1 MKLKFLFLAPFLL
14 AAFYAPAQETTA
26 LDSALHHLTQEK
38 DPEKAVLMMN
48 RIIKE
53 YQLNKTKDAETF
65 DVLYGTVAVNYAMH
79 RNYPQFENYI
89 GLISNK
95 FNQTSFL
102 NIAATQM
109 LNENVDAD
117 YANRIAKRTLALYD
131 SFKDDTSARP
141 KDFSKEDWNRFL
153 HFAKYPYYDTYA
165 QSLFAL
171 KKYDEA
177 LKYQRMAFEGDPE
190 EGLPGSV
197 ERYAKLLALT
207 GKREEAKQLL
217 LKRARMGK
225 LDKGMMEQ
233 LQSIYVAEQ
242 GTDQNLGVYLDSLQK
257 NVQASL
263 MQELKTKMLNETA
276 PGFSLKDING
286 RRVQLSDYAGKVVV
300 LDLWATWCR
309 PCIASFPA
317 MQIMVQKH
325 PEVAFLFI
333 AVEEKDKDPLPRVK
347 NFIEKRSYPFT
358 VLIDEPTKPNS
369 SEYKII
375 SAYKPDG
382 IPTKY
387 IIDQNGVLRFKT
399 SGFDTDAELINELE
413 AMISILEG

>member
-1 MKLKFLFLAPFLL
+1 MKLKFLFVALFLL
-14 AAFYAPAQETTA
+14 VAFYAPAQEVTG

-53 YQLNKTKDAETF
+53 YQLNKTRDAETF

-79 RNYPQFENYI
+79 RNYPQFEKYI
-89 GLISNK
+89 GLIGNK

-102 NIAATQM
+102 NMAATQM

-117 YANRIAKRTLALYD
+117 YANRIAKGTLALYD
-131 SFKDDTSARP
+131 SFKDDTTARP

-171 KKYDEA
+171 KEYDEA

-197 ERYAKLLALT
+197 ERYAKLLGLT

-217 LKRARMGK
+217 LKRAAMGK
-225 LDKGMMEQ
+225 LNKGMIEQ
-233 LQSIYVAEQ
+233 LQSIYIAEQ
-242 GTDQNLGVYLDSLQK
+242 GTDQNLGAYLDSLQK

-276 PGFSLKDING
+276 PGFSLKNING
-286 RRVQLSDYAGKVVV
+286 RRVQLSDYAGKIVV

-317 MQIMVQKH
+317 MQMMVQKH

-347 NFIEKRSYPFT
+347 SFIEKRNYPFT
-358 VLIDEPTKPNS
+358 VLIDEPIEPNS

>member
-1 MKLKFLFLAPFLL
+1 MKLKFLFAALFSLV
-14 AAFYAPAQETTA
+14 AFYAPAQVTG
-26 LDSALHHLTQEK
+26 LDSALHRLTQEK

-53 YQLNKTKDAETF
+53 YQLNKTRDAETF

-79 RNYPQFENYI
+79 RNYPQFEKYI
-89 GLISNK
+89 GLIGNK

-102 NIAATQM
+102 NMAATQM
-109 LNENVDAD
+109 LNENTDAD
-117 YANRIAKRTLALYD
+117 YANRIAKRTLRLYD
-131 SFKDDTSARP
+131 SFKDDTAARQ

-197 ERYAKLLALT
+197 ECYAKLLALT
-207 GKREEAKQLL
+207 GKKEEAKQLL

-225 LDKGMMEQ
+225 LNKGMVEQ
-233 LQSIYVAEQ
+233 LQSIYIAEQ
-242 GTDQNLGVYLDSLQK
+242 DTDQNLGVYLDSLQK

-263 MQELKTKMLNETA
+263 VQELKTKMLNETA

-317 MQIMVQKH
+317 MQMVVQKH

-347 NFIEKRSYPFT
+347 SFIEKRNYPFT

-387 IIDQNGVLRFKT
+387 IIDQNGILRFKT